1 MSYGQAS
8 LFCYVFKTRRRRR
21 GNSNLSGAGKGEQ
34 NAQAKS
40 TDFSHGI
47 YAFYK
52 HSDQLHRLY
61 LLRRNRFSSRVPEL
75 LSQCLATLLLLGLPA
90 ASSAQTVRNNPPKP
104 PGFQFVDVTAAS
116 KIRFE
121 HVVSADK
128 KYLIESMSGG
138 VLLLDYDQDGW
149 LDIYFTNAPTVEGV
163 LRGEKARSALY
174 HNNHDGTF
182 TDVTDHAGVGYPCWA
197 MGGAVADYNNDG
209 WPDILVTC
217 EEGMVLYRNNGNG
230 TFTDVTKQAHLTD
243 PRWSTGAAFADYDGD
258 GFVDLMVSRYVEF
271 DMKNLPK
278 FGVGATC
285 RYRGIPVQ
293 CGPRGMKG
301 VGDSLYHNNGDGTF
315 TDVSKSAGVDDAS
328 GYYGLGVLWSD
339 FNDDG
344 RPDLFIADDST
355 PNYLYRNDGNGHFTD
370 ISYISGTAVS
380 RDGGE
385 MAGMGVAACDFNH
398 SGRFSIYVTDFEDQS
413 NTLYRNDGAMTFT
426 EASYE
431 AGIGAATVPYL
442 GWGTG
447 CVDFDNDG
455 WPDLFMVNG
464 HVYPQVD
471 SLTEGAK
478 YRERKLVFL
487 NQGDGTFRDVSTL
500 VGNAVMRPEPS
511 RGAAFG
517 DLDNDGKIDV
527 VIENIDGKPLILHN
541 EGSSG
546 NHWITLQLSGTK
558 SNRLAIGAKLRLIAG
573 GMTQIEE
580 IRSGGSYLSQNDL
593 RAHFGVGSATKIDSL
608 EIRWPSGMVETL
620 KNLSA
625 DKFYAVLE
633 GKGVV
638 DPDQVRANLS
648 KRSPQN

>member
-1 MSYGQAS
+1 
-8 LFCYVFKTRRRRR
+8 
-21 GNSNLSGAGKGEQ
+21 LSRAGERQQK
-34 NAQAKS
+34 AQTKRTNFA
-40 TDFSHGI
+40 HEI

-52 HSDQLHRLY
+52 YLDRPYRFNLSGLNRFPHYGRLGSRLLLCSSLALLALGVHM
-61 LLRRNRFSSRVPEL
+61 LLRAQVARGSS
-75 LSQCLATLLLLGLPA
+75 Q
-90 ASSAQTVRNNPPKP
+90 KP
-104 PGFQFVDVTAAS
+104 PGFQLVDVTNAT

-121 HVVSADK
+121 HVISPEK
-128 KYLIESMSGG
+128 KYLIESMNGG

-149 LDIYFTNAPTVEGV
+149 LDVYFTNSPTVEGA

-174 HNNHDGTF
+174 RNNHDGTF
-182 TDVTDHAGVGYPCWA
+182 TDVTDQAGVGYPCWD

-209 WPDILVTC
+209 WPDMLITC

-243 PRWSTGAAFADYDGD
+243 PRWSTGASFADYDGD
-258 GFVDLMVSRYVEF
+258 GFVDLMASRYVEF
-271 DMKNLPK
+271 DLKNLPK

-285 RYRGIPVQ
+285 HYRGIPVQ

-370 ISYISGTAVS
+370 VSFISGTAVN

-385 MAGMGVAACDFNH
+385 MAGMGVTACDFNH

-413 NTLYRNDGAMTFT
+413 NTLYRNDGGMTFT

-431 AGIGAATVPYL
+431 SGIGAITVPYL

-455 WPDLFMVNG
+455 WPDLFVVNG

-471 SLTEGAK
+471 ALTAGAK
-478 YRERKLVFL
+478 YKERKLVFL
-487 NQGDGTFRDVSTL
+487 NQGNGRFRDVSNL
-500 VGNAVMRPEPS
+500 VGGAVTRVEPS
-511 RGAAFG
+511 RRAAFG
-517 DLDNDGKIDV
+517 DLDNDGTIDV
-527 VIENIDGKPLILHN
+527 VVENIDGKPMLLHN
-541 EGSSG
+541 QASPG
-546 NHWITLQLSGTK
+546 NHWITFQVSGSK
-558 SNRLAIGAKLRLIAG
+558 SNRAAIGARIRLSAA
-573 GMTQIEE
+573 GMTQTEE
-580 IRSGGSYLSQNDL
+580 VRSGGSYLSQNDL
-593 RAHFGVGSATKIDSL
+593 RVHFGLGAANKIDSV
-608 EIRWPSGMVETL
+608 EIRWPSGTIDTL
-620 KNLSA
+620 KNLA
-625 DKFYAVLE
+625 PDKFYAVLE
-633 GKGVV
+633 GKGIVN
-638 DPDQVRANLS
+638 PEQVRPTLA
-648 KRSPQN
+648 KRAP